1 MSWIALFLGLV
12 LASAGGAG
20 LVASLDLLTTQLGLV
35 YATCG
40 AVGVSGGV
48 IVIAIGLLIR
58 RVDALRR
65 TILRGNVQARSERVE
80 PIAPLLAGLEPTVL
94 AEAGAGTAR
103 ETPVAEVAE
112 PAMAPAPVLDDA
124 GDREIAAINQN
135 RKGHTPS
142 LEAVDLA
149 AHEPAGPPALIGRYS
164 AGGANYSIFS
174 DGSIEAETDQGA
186 FKFGS
191 MSEFKAYIAG
201 KRN

>member
-65 TILRGNVQARSERVE
+65 TILRGNEQTRSERVE
-80 PIAPLLAGLEPTVL
+80 PVAPPLLAGVDPTVL
-94 AEAGAGTAR
+94 TEAGVTAR
-103 ETPVAEVAE
+103 EAPAVEVAE
-112 PAMAPAPVLDDA
+112 PAMAPAPVFDDP
-124 GDREIAAINQN
+124 GQREVAAINEN
-135 RKGHTPS
+135 RKGHSPP
-142 LEAVDLA
+142 LEAIDQA
-149 AHEPAGPPALIGRYS
+149 SPEPAGPPALIGRYS